1 MLFPLTLLATAVLT
15 ASALAQVDA
24 DPSKDY
30 QICPEAGAWLIC
42 GPTYVGPEATQLA
55 HEMVLEIRSRFKMP
69 AYVLNRGEEERRKQE
84 TELAGLKQ
92 RHEALNAMKRQNNE
106 PEVPLPRRYA
116 PRIQDQ
122 CAVLVGGY
130 KDQDAAYHALKDFKK
145 LPSPS
150 NKRLCP
156 VIIQAPISEKPG
168 GEPSQVN
175 SAYANP
181 FVLAFVVP
189 NPTLAHE
196 RKGNEQEDKFLRKLN
211 SGEKYSL
218 LKCKKPYTLMVAA
231 FQGLHTIQ
239 ATSASSTN
247 EGFFQKVFGGSQ
259 GEMLAA
265 SGQNAQNLAEALR
278 KLSFEA
284 YVLHMREGSVV
295 TIGGFDRE
303 DDPQIKTIEQ
313 SLATRIQYG
322 QGIQLLPQALVMR
335 VPHP

>member
-1 MLFPLTLLATAVLT
+1 MKRMLLPLTLLATAVLT
-15 ASALAQVDA
+15 ANALAQVDA

-30 QICPEAGAWLIC
+30 QICPEAGSWLIC
-42 GPTYVGPEATQLA
+42 ATSYVGPQAAQLA
-55 HEMVLEIRSRFKMP
+55 HEMVLEMRSRFKMP

-84 TELAGLKQ
+84 AELAGLKQ
-92 RHEALNAMKRQNNE
+92 QYEALNAMKRQNNE

-150 NKRLCP
+150 SERLCP
-156 VIIQAPISEKPG
+156 VILQVPVNG
-168 GEPSQVN
+168 GGNAQG
-175 SAYANP
+175 AFANP
-181 FVLAFVVP
+181 FVQAFVVP
-189 NPTLAHE
+189 NPTVAHA
-196 RKGNEQEDKFLRKLN
+196 RQGNEQEDKFLRRLN

-239 ATSASSTN
+239 ATSASSAN
-247 EGFFQKVFGGSQ
+247 EGFFDKIFGSSQ

-265 SGQNAQNLAEALR
+265 SGQNAQNLTEALR